1 MTWTQA
7 KGQCAAM
14 SGKLLAIHSPEEQ
27 NFVASLIADKPM
39 PYIGITMNNTLMR
52 LVLITNFKVLKIY
65 VITYHLKNLMITKYL
80 KDFIL
85 VLTNL
90 ILNLIEDGF
99 GTIKVSFRIAIG
111 GCRTPLY
118 FMVYKLVQL

>member
-14 SGKLLAIHSPEEQ
+14 SGELLAIHSPEEQ

-52 LVLITNFKVLKIY
+52 LVLITILK
-65 VITYHLKNLMITKYL
+65 
-80 KDFIL
+80 F
-85 VLTNL
+85 
-90 ILNLIEDGF
+90 
-99 GTIKVSFRIAIG
+99 
-111 GCRTPLY
+111 
-118 FMVYKLVQL
+118 

>member
-14 SGKLLAIHSPEEQ
+14 SGELLAIHSPEEQ

-52 LVLITNFKVLKIY
+52 
-65 VITYHLKNLMITKYL
+65 
-80 KDFIL
+80 
-85 VLTNL
+85 
-90 ILNLIEDGF
+90 
-99 GTIKVSFRIAIG
+99 
-111 GCRTPLY
+111 
-118 FMVYKLVQL
+118 